1 MAYKQNNN
9 PFNRK
14 ISSPLQHN
22 VTNAAGESW
31 RHAHNSR
38 GRTVSLEAKNIA
50 GSSDF
55 GQRAN
60 RAVRDQETR
69 TKRLSDERG
78 GGRATEK
85 NYAMDY
91 ANQLADMYNRGELI
105 GGQFIADDF
114 DKTKSKL
121 SIKNNKVKIKPRF
134 KSVGDAQRYNVQ
146 YADEVEGFDPEV
158 GYQAAETQ
166 YTPDQ
171 IYDMMVQGGGMVS
184 IVDGKIVAGNP
195 NEVKYELTD
204 EEFEKPSFKGTSR
217 YNTSYESDGY
227 TPEGYTSDYVDERA
241 KQGLPKQ
248 YSVKELLERRKNQK
262 PIVVDATEIVND
274 PNRKLTVKELLERRK
289 QQNNSAINRV
299 MSDSPLQSNHEGM
312 TDDERSNQ
320 AREGFVYTPGE
331 EVVTTRTEEV
341 YGPDGNIIGYNDIT
355 DTIITNTGTRNTPGT
370 TKVITEEP
378 NETPPNWD
386 DCYKN
391 GVFQT
396 GAIVGEGVNAIKCEL
411 KPDPGPNPG
420 GDPIIEQTQPVT
432 EEHMYDDV
440 NTETVFRPIE
450 VEEEPVV
457 QRDRFNTSSGSLR
470 GKGLEFT
477 LPQLEMM
484 SLPQLRAAKS
494 KCGKCK
500 SAGLINVLLGRRSG

>member
-1 MAYKQNNN
+1 MGYKQNNN
-9 PFNRK
+9 PFSRR

-31 RHAHNSR
+31 RHAHNNR

-55 GQRAN
+55 GKRPN
-60 RAVRDQETR
+60 RAAESKETE
-69 TKRLSDERG
+69 TKRLSEERG

-91 ANQLADMYNRGELI
+91 ANQIADMYNRGELV

-114 DKTKSKL
+114 DKRKSKL
-121 SIKNNKVKIKPRF
+121 SIKNNKVKIKPRY
-134 KSVGDAQRYNVQ
+134 KSIGSSKDYNVQ
-146 YADEVEGFDPEV
+146 YADEIEGFDKEL

-166 YTPDQ
+166 YTPEQ

-204 EEFEKPSFKGTSR
+204 EEFEKPSFSGNSR
-217 YNTSYESDGY
+217 YSTSYRDAGY
-227 TPEGYTSDYVDERA
+227 TPEGYTSDYVDERS

-248 YSVKELLERRKNQK
+248 YSVKELLERRNQK
-262 PIVVDATEIVND
+262 N
-274 PNRKLTVKELLERRK
+274 K
-289 QQNNSAINRV
+289 SAINRV
-299 MSDSPLQSNHEGM
+299 MSNSPLQSNHEGM

-341 YGPDGNIIGYNDIT
+341 YGPNGEIIGYNDIT
-355 DTIITNTGTRNTPGT
+355 DTTVTNTGTRNTPGT
-370 TKVITEEP
+370 TKVITDEP

-391 GVFQT
+391 GIFQT
-396 GAIVGEGVNAIKCEL
+396 GAIVGEGINAIKCEL
-411 KPDPGPNPG
+411 KPNPGPNHG
-420 GDPIIEQTQPVT
+420 GEPVIEQTQPVT
-432 EEHMYDDV
+432 EEHIYDDV
-440 NTETVFRPIE
+440 NTETVFTPIE
-450 VEEEPVV
+450 VEEPVV
-457 QRDRFNTSSGSLR
+457 VRDRFSRDSAETR

-477 LPQLEMM
+477 LPQLESM

-494 KCGKCK
+494 KCGRCK